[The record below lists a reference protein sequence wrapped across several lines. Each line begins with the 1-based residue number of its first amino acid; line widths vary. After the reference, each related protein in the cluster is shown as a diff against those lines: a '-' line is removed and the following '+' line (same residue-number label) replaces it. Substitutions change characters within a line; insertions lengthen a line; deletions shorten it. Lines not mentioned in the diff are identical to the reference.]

1 MAMAIAQAPTPALAC
16 IMGVTGKGG
25 DGKDIIVLV
34 AIVVGRGN
42 KTKIVSLTLLYLCY
56 YNIFY
61 W

>member
-34 AIVVGRGN
+34 AIIVGRGN
-42 KTKIVSLTLLYLCY
+42 KTNNS
-56 YNIFY
+56 
-61 W
+61 